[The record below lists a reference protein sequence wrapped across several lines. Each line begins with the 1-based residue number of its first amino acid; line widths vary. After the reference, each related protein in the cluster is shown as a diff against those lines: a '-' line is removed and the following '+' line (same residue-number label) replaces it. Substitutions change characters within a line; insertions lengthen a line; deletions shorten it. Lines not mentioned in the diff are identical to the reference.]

1 MEKKQWS
8 ILRDSKKEVNCKPE
22 TEIEDFFI
30 ISANMI
36 PFHICFLKRYVLA
49 PIYSK
54 LNSYDDDHILRRQR
68 IHFILK
74 PNSNRPSEIN
84 SFHSMIL
91 LPLKY
96 NPGKL
101 KVLYTIF

>member
-1 MEKKQWS
+1 MM
-8 ILRDSKKEVNCKPE
+8 
-22 TEIEDFFI
+22 
-30 ISANMI
+30 MI
-36 PFHICFLKRYVLA
+36 TFSEGRE
-49 PIYSK
+49 
-54 LNSYDDDHILRRQR
+54 
-68 IHFILK
+68 FILFL
-74 PNSNRPSEIN
+74 NQIQNRSSEIN